1 VKFPATPFSI
11 KEVLEMRKSF
21 IYQLVM
27 LMFLLAFFTIVS
39 QESPSAQVVNLIRN
53 GDFEDGLLDWELR
66 QSEGASAEMKEERR
80 DSVKGQR
87 CVFIE
92 INVVA
97 GTSAWHLALYQEGH
111 QIEKD
116 ITYTLS
122 FWAKAEELRPVAI
135 YVEQASD
142 PWDEYGR
149 TEVEVGEEWQEYWTT
164 FTASLS
170 GPVWPRI
177 ALGTS
182 DVNIWVDNVRLYEGD
197 YEEEEDLARDSAVT
211 LSGKLP
217 MTWARVKELM
227 VFD

>member
-1 VKFPATPFSI
+1 
-11 KEVLEMRKSF
+11 MRKSF

>member
-1 VKFPATPFSI
+1 
-11 KEVLEMRKSF
+11 MRKSF

-211 LSGKLP
+211 PSGKLP

>member
-1 VKFPATPFSI
+1 
-11 KEVLEMRKSF
+11 MRKSF

-111 QIEKD
+111 QIDKD

>member
-1 VKFPATPFSI
+1 
-11 KEVLEMRKSF
+11 MRKSF

-135 YVEQASD
+135 YVEQAAD

>member
-1 VKFPATPFSI
+1 
-11 KEVLEMRKSF
+11 MRKSF
-21 IYQLVM
+21 TYQLVM
-27 LMFLLAFFTIVS
+27 LVFLLPFFMVTG
-39 QESPSAQVVNLIRN
+39 QESISAQVENLMRN

-66 QSEGASAEMKEERR
+66 LSEGASAEMKEEKR

-116 ITYTLS
+116 VTYTLS
-122 FWAKAEELRPVAI
+122 FWSKAEELRPVLV
-135 YVEQASD
+135 YVEQAAD

-149 TEVEVGEEWQEYWTT
+149 KEVQVGEEWQEYWTT
-164 FTASLS
+164 FTASLT

-197 YEEEEDLARDSAVT
+197 YEEEEDMQRDSAVT
-211 LSGKLP
+211 PSGKLP
-217 MTWARVKELM
+217 ITWAGIKEL
-227 VFD
+227 

>member
-1 VKFPATPFSI
+1 MKQ
-11 KEVLEMRKSF
+11 SF
-21 IYQLVM
+21 TYQLAM
-27 LMFLLAFFTIVS
+27 LMFLLAFSLVIG
-39 QESPSAQVVNLIRN
+39 QESHSAQVENLIRN

-111 QIEKD
+111 QIENGT
-116 ITYTLS
+116 TYTFS
-122 FWAKAEELRPVAI
+122 CWAKAEEFRPASL
-135 YVEQASD
+135 YVEQAAD

-149 TEVEVGEEWQEYWTT
+149 IEIQVEEEWQEYWTT
-164 FTASLS
+164 FTASVS
-170 GPVWPRI
+170 SPVWPRI
-177 ALGTS
+177 ALGMS

-197 YEEEEDLARDSAVT
+197 YEEEEDISRDSAVT
-211 LSGKLP
+211 PSEKLP
-217 MTWARVKELM
+217 ITWAGVKESM
-227 VFD
+227 AFD

>member
-1 VKFPATPFSI
+1 
-11 KEVLEMRKSF
+11 MRKSF
-21 IYQLVM
+21 IYQLVI

-39 QESPSAQVVNLIRN
+39 QESHSAQVVNLIRN

-111 QIEKD
+111 QIENGT
-116 ITYTLS
+116 TYTFS
-122 FWAKAEELRPVAI
+122 CWAKAEELRPAAL

-149 TEVEVGEEWQEYWTT
+149 IEIQVEEEWQEYWTT

-177 ALGTS
+177 ALGMS

-197 YEEEEDLARDSAVT
+197 YEEEEDLTRDSAVT
-211 LSGKLP
+211 PSGKLP
-217 MTWARVKELM
+217 ITWAGVKEL
-227 VFD
+227 